1 MRRSGRTLRKIRE
14 TEFVVGRLTSR
25 RINLTVPRM
34 PLYAYRCT
42 SCGASEEHL
51 QKFSDAPVET
61 CQACG
66 GPLTRLISRTA
77 FQLKGGGWY
86 KDGYASSNAGGGSSS
101 DSGSSGSETKSSS
114 SDSSSAKAAAE

>member
-1 MRRSGRTLRKIRE
+1 NGAMGVRSSFESLAGRRAITRPRRCGGRRRRVPRSGRTLRKIRE

-77 FQLKGGGWY
+77 FQLKGGG
-86 KDGYASSNAGGGSSS
+86 
-101 DSGSSGSETKSSS
+101 
-114 SDSSSAKAAAE
+114 